1 MCVCVPDLARQMAIA
16 GVAVPVWRRL
26 LFYSRQRRQRRG
38 SEAASDPRSRGANY
52 KSWPRDW
59 QLSIANFELPIGS
72 WQLWQTCGQRAK
84 AKYAANSRWP
94 DTDVDVDV
102 NISVSVSV
110 DCNGGQRRLL
120 QLRCGQS
127 GSKLIHVPWLIAANR
142 GSAQHPN
149 SPQRERETEQES
161 ERERERERSWWRRL
175 RGQPQRLLLFLYN
188 FRVYLFIVIIINRDV
203 LLYCLC
209 CFYLSLSLIFH
220 ISAQLGSFI
229 KLAKLSDGD
238 SVIVFPLISV

>member
-1 MCVCVPDLARQMAIA
+1 MAIA

-38 SEAASDPRSRGANY
+38 SEAASDPRSRGACY

-94 DTDVDVDV
+94 DTDVDV

-161 ERERERERSWWRRL
+161 ERERESAADGGVCVGSPNVYCYFCTIFVFIYLLW
-175 RGQPQRLLLFLYN
+175 LLLIEMFCS
-188 FRVYLFIVIIINRDV
+188 IVSAVSIS
-203 LLYCLC
+203 
-209 CFYLSLSLIFH
+209 LSLSHFSHLS
-220 ISAQLGSFI
+220 SAWLVHHVGQVKRRRQRQRQRHRFSIDFCLTTF
-229 KLAKLSDGD
+229 
-238 SVIVFPLISV
+238 